1 MDNFTEKIDID
12 TKKTIL
18 SSNSLFLKTE
28 AFLSQTK
35 YILDIDFF
43 LSKIAEHI
51 CLNFDKIFAGK
62 DLTKYSNSSSCF
74 KVETTDKSFK
84 FLIKFGFETAGY
96 NKNDII
102 FYKFLNESSEIR
114 QNDTK
119 IRNYIQ
125 KYNKFSVWLTPTQD
139 LSKDVNLK
147 KLYRLSSANGIN
159 FPLLTNQQME
169 LISKENE
176 NVIVQGVAGSG
187 KTNVCIEKL
196 IWIASKNYGGKILY
210 TTFSRGL
217 LNDTKLKIDAFKR
230 NLENFAKNYNT
241 GNVTFLDNDH
251 KKAIENYLGIFF
263 FVNESD
269 ILKKIEKMIFFLENN
284 VDYYLI
290 EDLYNKNFEQKNFA
304 DEQFFVNQYLFNTK
318 NHQITKQLHKLKN
331 LSYEIIYK
339 EIFGAVFGFYNVS
352 TKQRI
357 SKEEYIELRK
367 NSFDKTECEI
377 IYNIAKDYENFLK
390 EINYTNNNLAS
401 FDMVE
406 NNTKMAKYSV
416 IIADEVQDFSQ
427 INLLLFKQLS
437 LKMFCAGDAL
447 QMINPSYFS
456 FKNLKNLLFE
466 KDIISVAELKNNYR
480 NTLKIQHIVDGLED
494 INIKTFGTHN
504 FISSGKGVDNGTS
517 TTTIYCNAANFKDLI
532 AKSKY
537 ENFTI
542 VVPSL
547 EEKNHLR
554 QILKNQE
561 ILTISEI
568 KGLERETV
576 LLYNLLSDNLQKW
589 LQLNQ
594 IILNKKEADENSVYR
609 YYFNIMYV
617 GITRAKQNLFIV
629 EDKSVPLFKNF
640 FEKHFDCLNAENT
653 INSLSKIISKI
664 EYTQDEY
671 IERIKEF
678 IKHGQ
683 YDNAKFAAN
692 KITDDIVRN
701 NEITKIEI
709 YQNYVHYGKYR
720 EAGIRFWEKGLIDE
734 AKNQF
739 ILSDDKILIN
749 LIDAVSQKN
758 QSNLSYE
765 IVKYYSD
772 VKNSP
777 VAKQFILD
785 TLKRDCENLKSEN
798 KIIHESIKHIRSG
811 KNGK

>member
-1 MDNFTEKIDID
+1 MDSFLEKIDVD

-18 SSNSLFLKTE
+18 SSSSLFLKTE
-28 AFLSQTK
+28 TFLSQTK
-35 YILDIDFF
+35 YFLDIDFF

-51 CLNFDKIFAGK
+51 NQNFDKIFLKKNLK
-62 DLTKYSNSSSCF
+62 DYVNSSACF

-84 FLIKFGFETAGY
+84 FLIKFGFQFERY
-96 NKNDII
+96 NRNDII
-102 FYKFLNESSEIR
+102 FFKFLHENIEVR

-119 IRNYIQ
+119 IKNYLQ
-125 KYNKFSVWLTPTQD
+125 KNNKFSVWITPTMDSSAQ
-139 LSKDVNLK
+139 VNFK
-147 KLYRLSSANGIN
+147 KLYRLTNSYGIN
-159 FPLLTNQQME
+159 FPLLTDEQMK
-169 LISKENE
+169 LIAKENE

-187 KTNVCIEKL
+187 KTNVCVEKL
-196 IWIASKNYGGKILY
+196 VWLASKNYGGKILY

-217 LNDTKLKIDAFKR
+217 LNDTKLKIEAFKT
-230 NLENFAKNYNT
+230 NLKNFVENYNSR
-241 GNVTFLDNDH
+241 NVEFLDDDR
-251 KKAIENYLGIFF
+251 KTAVENYLGIFF
-263 FVNESD
+263 FVNDND
-269 ILKKIEKMIFFLENN
+269 ILKKIERIILFLENN

-290 EDLYNKNFEQKNFA
+290 EDLYIKNIQQKNFA
-304 DEQFFVNQYLFNTK
+304 DEQFFVRNYLPNLK
-318 NHQITKQLHKLKN
+318 NHQITKHLQKLKN
-331 LSYEIIYK
+331 LSNEIIYK
-339 EIFGAVFGFYNVS
+339 EIFGAVFGFYNENS
-352 TKQRI
+352 KRRITKD
-357 SKEEYIELRK
+357 EYIKLRK

-377 IYNIAKDYENFLK
+377 IYDIALDYENYLS

-401 FDMVE
+401 FEMIE
-406 NNTKMAKYSV
+406 NCVKTQKYSV
-416 IIADEVQDFSQ
+416 VIADEVQDFSQ
-427 INLLLFKQLS
+427 INLLLFKKIS

-456 FKNLKNLLFE
+456 FRNLKNLLFE

-504 FISSGKGVDNGTS
+504 FISSGKGIDTG
-517 TTTIYCNAANFKDLI
+517 TTTTAVYCNSSNFKNLI

-542 VVPSL
+542 VVSSL
-547 EEKNHLR
+547 EEKTNLR

-568 KGLERETV
+568 KGLERDTV
-576 LLYNLLSDNLQKW
+576 LLYNLLSDNNQKW
-589 LQLNQ
+589 QQLNS

-609 YYFNIMYV
+609 YYFNILYV
-617 GITRAKQNLFIV
+617 GITRAKQNLFVV
-629 EDKSVPLFKNF
+629 EDKTISLFKTF
-640 FEKHFDCLNAENT
+640 FEKYFDSLNAEST
-653 INSLSKIISKI
+653 INALSKIISKV

-692 KITDDIVRN
+692 KITDDLIRN
-701 NEITKIEI
+701 NELTKIKI
-709 YQNYVHYGKYR
+709 HQDYVQFGKYR
-720 EAGIRFWEKGLIDE
+720 EAGIKFWEKGLIDD

-739 ILSDDKILIN
+739 VLSDDKILIN
-749 LIDAVSQKN
+749 LIDALSQKN
-758 QSNLSYE
+758 QGNLSYE
-765 IVKYYSD
+765 IVKYFND

-777 VAKQFILD
+777 VARQFIID
-785 TLKRDCENLKSEN
+785 TLKRDFENLKNEN
-798 KIIHESIKHIRSG
+798 KTIHEKIKNIRSD